1 MPPNRIIIQHLRSV
15 KISRCLLHS
24 LIRLKRTLLP
34 DPSLRFLPK
43 MSHLLLA
50 LLQPLIRPIIDFRSL
65 PPFLLSYASQ
75 IRVLLKRILL
85 ALNFAEMRILPMNTS
100 LPQIFLLLNNFINL
114 LRLDL
119 LIFILLELHHISI
132 ELIEAPN
139 RYKVVDLREE
149 RALLILSEQQVLL
162 V

>member
-1 MPPNRIIIQHLRSV
+1 
-15 KISRCLLHS
+15 
-24 LIRLKRTLLP
+24 
-34 DPSLRFLPK
+34 
-43 MSHLLLA
+43 
-50 LLQPLIRPIIDFRSL
+50 
-65 PPFLLSYASQ
+65 
-75 IRVLLKRILL
+75 
-85 ALNFAEMRILPMNTS
+85 MNTS

-119 LIFILLELHHISI
+119 LIFILLDLHHISI

-149 RALLILSEQQVLL
+149 RALLVLSEQQVLL